1 MQELQLTNQMEIIG
15 GGVGTWIV
23 CVVVGAAVYKIFFIN
38 FHRLERG
45 ESMKKKGML
54 IFTFLMLLC
63 NTLTMYYVN
72 RALKQEINIYVVQV
86 GRYKEKAN
94 AENIMKQIEELG
106 YKSSMYQDQEYVV
119 ITDIFIKQKEAH
131 QQAKEIAEKG
141 NTCVVKEYFIDDRY
155 QEKIEKK
162 EYNAIYQFLKTN

>member
-1 MQELQLTNQMEIIG
+1 
-15 GGVGTWIV
+15 
-23 CVVVGAAVYKIFFIN
+23 
-38 FHRLERG
+38 
-45 ESMKKKGML
+45 MKKKGML

-63 NTLTMYYVN
+63 NTLTMYYVSQ
-72 RALKQEINIYVVQV
+72 ALKQEINIYVVQV

-94 AENIMKQIEELG
+94 AENTMKQIEELG
-106 YKSSMYQDQEYVV
+106 YKGFMYQEYVV

-155 QEKIEKK
+155 QKKIEKK
-162 EYNAIYQFLKTN
+162 EYNTIYQFLKTN

>member
-1 MQELQLTNQMEIIG
+1 
-15 GGVGTWIV
+15 
-23 CVVVGAAVYKIFFIN
+23 
-38 FHRLERG
+38 
-45 ESMKKKGML
+45 MKKKGML

-94 AENIMKQIEELG
+94 AENTMKQIEELG

-119 ITDIFIKQKEAH
+119 ITDIFINKKRHINKQKRLLK
-131 QQAKEIAEKG
+131 KEIH
-141 NTCVVKEYFIDDRY
+141 VW
-155 QEKIEKK
+155 
-162 EYNAIYQFLKTN
+162 LKNIL

>member
-1 MQELQLTNQMEIIG
+1 
-15 GGVGTWIV
+15 
-23 CVVVGAAVYKIFFIN
+23 
-38 FHRLERG
+38 
-45 ESMKKKGML
+45 MKKKGML

-94 AENIMKQIEELG
+94 AENTMKQIEELG

-119 ITDIFIKQKEAH
+119 ITDIFIRSPG
-131 QQAKEIAEKG
+131 IKG
-141 NTCVVKEYFIDDRY
+141 TTHIIKDALKFI
-155 QEKIEKK
+155 
-162 EYNAIYQFLKTN
+162 FVTNINHSVPIK

>member
-1 MQELQLTNQMEIIG
+1 
-15 GGVGTWIV
+15 
-23 CVVVGAAVYKIFFIN
+23 
-38 FHRLERG
+38 
-45 ESMKKKGML
+45 MKKKGML

-63 NTLTMYYVN
+63 NTLTMYYVSQ
-72 RALKQEINIYVVQV
+72 ALKQEINIYLFHCIFSICFFFIAS
-86 GRYKEKAN
+86 YLYN
-94 AENIMKQIEELG
+94 IEELG
-106 YKSSMYQDQEYVV
+106 YKGFMYQDQEYVV

-155 QEKIEKK
+155 QKKIEKK